1 MISLLT
7 INFNNNSIQSD
18 YDRLLN
24 DKNLV
29 CPNCGCH
36 NLKYHG
42 SYNRRFN
49 LFSDLFYLLIRRY
62 RCTECR
68 TTHAIIPLY
77 IIPYHH
83 YNHYFESFFYRL
95 KTMIGCLLIS
105 CFMSKRYFSYGFT

>member
-49 LFSDLFYLLIRRY
+49 LFSEYHLISIRRY
-62 RCTECR
+62 RCTKCHV
-68 TTHAIIPLY
+68 THAIIPLY
-77 IIPYHH
+77 IIPYHC
-83 YNHYFESFFYRL
+83 YNHFFENFYYQLNNRL
-95 KTMIGCLLIS
+95 GCLLIT
-105 CFMSKRYFSYGFT
+105 CFMFKRIFSYGFT